1 METSC
6 GTRVFSSRPSPHPA
20 SRPRSTC
27 PIVVHPFGAAIGIDR
42 GSAHFAGLSDGTF
55 VDAPGWVRRY
65 EAKLIWEMRKL
76 SRSRLGKEDDDGGGE
91 DSSAG

>member
-1 METSC
+1 M
-6 GTRVFSSRPSPHPA
+6 
-20 SRPRSTC
+20 
-27 PIVVHPFGAAIGIDR
+27 
-42 GSAHFAGLSDGTF
+42 SDGTF

-91 DSSAG
+91 DPSAG